1 MGCLFHFVLQA
12 VSGAE
17 ESEASEE
24 LEVCVNSTD
33 PLSSVVTSI
42 APKCFEACPEL
53 CSTVDALLS
62 VYLDTGDVVLTE
74 RKGCDLASS
83 FERVWEEDNMKLCRP
98 VLQKGRSLGLPGLPS
113 TNESFV
119 ARCEALSR
127 SGHHDAKGDNG
138 AEDPSS
144 DASRMGVVAS
154 ATLLALFAVI

>member
-1 MGCLFHFVLQA
+1 MG

-24 LEVCVNSTD
+24 PEVCVNSTNV
-33 PLSSVVTSI
+33 LSSVVTSI

-83 FERVWEEDNMKLCRP
+83 FERVFEEDNMKLCRP
-98 VLQKGRSLGLPGLPS
+98 ILGRGRSLGLALPT
-113 TNESFV
+113 TNASFF

-127 SGHHDAKGDNG
+127 SGHHDVQGDKGT
-138 AEDPSS
+138 EDSSS

-154 ATLLALFAVI
+154 VTLLAFFAFIS